1 MYILP
6 IHVPIYVDGARTL
19 VTTEWKRSVLLLRDS
34 LGGRLGPIVL
44 MAPSLSA
51 ATAAAQSLEELNE
64 ENSGVIVRPSFDARC
79 RAREYW
85 TRHRARWRAELADAM
100 KGARAVHAGLDDVFR
115 PIAYDGCLAA
125 YRQRKPVVFVRDID
139 QVHQMRELAA
149 GKGLVMRTRAMV
161 YGTAFEGCMRYGVSR
176 AALTLLKGRLLCE
189 RYRPYANNLHEFED
203 TSYSSSEIVPRATV
217 VARLA
222 SLESGR
228 TLRFVYCGRIEG
240 RKGVEHSI
248 RAVAAAAKRGV
259 RVEYDVIGDGTDR
272 ATCEAAVQ
280 SLGVADRVRFL
291 GRKAYGPRLL
301 LELAKYDG
309 LLFTP
314 LAEDTPRMIFDAY
327 AAGLPMVAYGIEYV
341 KERAEKEG
349 ATEVLRAGDPE
360 EGGRVLAELDKSRGR
375 LRELAEKAM
384 AAAAY
389 HAADVWYARRA
400 QWTME
405 AVERFEGK

>member
-1 MYILP
+1 MYVLP
-6 IHVPIYVDGARTL
+6 IHVPIYVDGQRTL

-34 LGGRLGPIVL
+34 LKGRLGPIVL
-44 MAPSLSA
+44 MAPSLP
-51 ATAAAQSLEELNE
+51 ATAAAAQSMEELSE
-64 ENSGVIVRPSFDARC
+64 SSDGVIVRPSFDARC

-85 TRHRARWRAELADAM
+85 MTHRKRWRAELADAM
-100 KGARAVHAGLDDVFR
+100 KSARVVHAGLDDVFR
-115 PIAYDGCLAA
+115 PIAYEGCLVG
-125 YRQRKPVVFVRDID
+125 YRHRKPVVFVRDID

-149 GKGLVMRTRAMV
+149 GKSLIKRVRARA
-161 YGTAFEGCMRYGVSR
+161 YGAAFDRCMRYGVKR
-176 AALTLLKGRLLCE
+176 AALTLLKGRLLCD
-189 RYRPYANNLHEFED
+189 RYRPFANNLHEFED
-203 TSYSSSEIVPRATV
+203 TSYSSSEIVPRSV
-217 VARLA
+217 VESRLA
-222 SLESGR
+222 SLGTAR
-228 TLRFVYCGRIEG
+228 PLRFVYCGRIEG
-240 RKGVEHSI
+240 RKGVEYSVRVI
-248 RAVAAAAKRGV
+248 AAAAKLGV

-272 ATCEAAVQ
+272 AACEAAAKT
-280 SLGVADRVRFL
+280 LGVEDRVRFL
-291 GRKAYGPRLL
+291 GRKAYGPGLL

-349 ATEVLRAGDPE
+349 ATEVLKAGDPE
-360 EGGRVLAELDKSRGR
+360 AGGRVLADLDKSRSR
-375 LRELAEKAM
+375 LNGLAQKAM
-384 AAAAY
+384 QAAAY

>member
-6 IHVPIYVDGARTL
+6 IHVPIYVDGRRTL

-34 LGGRLGPIVL
+34 LKGSLGPIVL

-51 ATAAAQSLEELNE
+51 STAASQSLEELNE
-64 ENSGVIVRPSFDARC
+64 QNDGVIVRPSFDARC

-85 TRHRARWRAELADAM
+85 TTHRARWRAELSEAM
-100 KGARAVHAGLDDVFR
+100 KNARAVHAGLDDVFR

-125 YRQRKPVVFVRDID
+125 FRQRKPVIFVRDID
-139 QVHQMRELAA
+139 QVQQMRELAA
-149 GKGLVMRTRAMV
+149 ERGLPAQLRASA
-161 YGTAFEGCMRYGVSR
+161 YGVAFDRCMRYGVSR
-176 AALTLLKGRLLCE
+176 AALTLLKGRLLCH
-189 RYRPYANNLHEFED
+189 RYRKYAKNLHEFED
-203 TSYSSSEIVPRATV
+203 TSYTTSEIVPGAIV
-217 VARLA
+217 QSRLA
-222 SLESGR
+222 TMETGR
-228 TLRFVYCGRIEG
+228 PLKFVYCGRIEG
-240 RKGVEHSI
+240 RKGVEHSV
-248 RAVAAAAKRGV
+248 RAIAAAAKQGV

-272 ATCEAAVQ
+272 AACEAAVLA
-280 SLGVADRVRFL
+280 LGIGDRVRFL
-291 GRKAYGPRLL
+291 GRKAYGPGLL
-301 LELAKYDG
+301 RELAGYDG

-360 EGGRVLAELDKSRGR
+360 DAGRVLAELDKSRGR
-375 LRELAEKAM
+375 LKDRAEKAM
-384 AAAAY
+384 QAAAY

-400 QWTME
+400 AWTME
-405 AVERFEGK
+405 AVERHEGR